1 MFYDRKIKYLELFEK
16 GMKLQGAGF
25 VKIEIRDGNVNML
38 IRVDKLKT
46 VGNTCGKVMLIGKEK
61 EGLLGE
67 LNLRAGQGSLE
78 IIRLPY
84 ENLVA
89 GIGYQDVEELVVVLQ
104 QEKELR
110 CRLADR
116 VIEMPEQKEGSKEE
130 KTDDV
135 PLPQPVTEVAIA
147 SLPMQRPELG
157 ENMEE
162 KWKQET
168 TKDKKEEFPQ
178 LALQMER
185 EGNDVGIHREERQ
198 NVYSVASTKW
208 QQLWNR
214 FPHIIPFEDKRE
226 YLQIK
231 PEDFVILTKDCY
243 TLCGNSFLLHGY
255 YNYEHLILVKELQ
268 EGKERYYVGV
278 PGNFYV
284 KEKQVAVLYG
294 FESFEGKTEPAKS
307 GDFGYY
313 MISVEI

>member
-67 LNLRAGQGSLE
+67 LNLRTGQGSLE

-89 GIGYQDVEELVVVLQ
+89 GIGYQDVEDLVVVLQ

-157 ENMEE
+157 KNME
-162 KWKQET
+162 K
-168 TKDKKEEFPQ
+168 
-178 LALQMER
+178 
-185 EGNDVGIHREERQ
+185 
-198 NVYSVASTKW
+198 KW

-214 FPHIIPFEDKRE
+214 FPHITPFEDQRE

-231 PEDFVILTKDCY
+231 PEDFVILTKECY
-243 TLCGNSFLLHGY
+243 ALCGNSFLLHGY